1 MLEELDRRIG
11 DRAEQAFAFLEALV
25 RAPSMVGAEQGA
37 LEIFEREARSLELLV
52 ERLPFAA
59 GAFPEADGVPPDTI
73 SVTPDRYQVLA
84 TTPGDGDLR
93 LLAERTHGCGA
104 G

>member
-1 MLEELDRRIG
+1 MLEQLDRRIG

-37 LEIFEREARSLELLV
+37 LEIFEREARSLDLLV

-59 GAFPEADGVPPDTI
+59 GASRKPTASRRIP
-73 SVTPDRYQVLA
+73 SVSRRIASRCSLQRRGMA
-84 TTPGDGDLR
+84 
-93 LLAERTHGCGA
+93 ACSSC
-104 G
+104 